1 MLTFQTTQGGI
12 GLPRPRGSL
21 TVQNTLFTGR
31 RMAFSLPDLQRHRAT
46 SAPEQAR
53 GLSPQRQGET
63 GTSPTL
69 RPKGPAGLL
78 GICLPLL

>member
-1 MLTFQTTQGGI
+1 
-12 GLPRPRGSL
+12 
-21 TVQNTLFTGR
+21 
-31 RMAFSLPDLQRHRAT
+31 MAFSLPDLQRHRAT